1 MFSCSDQGLTV
12 LAFPCNNFGNQEP
25 GTNAEI
31 QAFVKDRGVT
41 FNVMGKLE
49 CDNGEQTHPL
59 YKYLKDNGGSS
70 ILGKGLKWNFAK
82 FLCDETGVPVERYL
96 PTTNPRSIESDIVK
110 LLNKT
115 A

>member
-1 MFSCSDQGLTV
+1 
-12 LAFPCNNFGNQEP
+12 
-25 GTNAEI
+25 
-31 QAFVKDRGVT
+31 
-41 FNVMGKLE
+41 MGKLE

-59 YKYLKDNGGSS
+59 YQYLKNNGGSS

-110 LLNKT
+110 LINKT